1 MDAPE
6 EKGSDGMTEAVGTPE
21 AGGAARR
28 GVRAPVPDGKGGI
41 CGPCS
46 LEPYEGER
54 REPALQ
60 LVGVEK
66 TLDGRKVVDGVT
78 LDIPRS
84 QITAIIGLSGAG
96 KSLLLKHMIGLM
108 RPDRGQ
114 VLLDGVDINRLSR
127 KRLYEVRKR
136 FGMLFQTG
144 ALFDSLT
151 VFENVAFPLREN
163 RPLAEA
169 EIREKVRATLRSV
182 GLEEAEEKF
191 PDELSGGMVRRAAL
205 ARAIVMDPEI
215 ILFDEPTTGLDP
227 IIRNSILNL
236 VCRTY
241 HEHHFTMV
249 MVSHDL
255 PDIFHWCHNVVVVH
269 GGKVVEVG
277 SPSEIQNSVNPFVRQ
292 LVEGDITGPLQL
304 M

>member
-1 MDAPE
+1 MDAYRDVTCEPCAL
-6 EKGSDGMTEAVGTPE
+6 GPYT
-21 AGGAARR
+21 GGN
-28 GVRAPVPDGKGGI
+28 PDPI
-41 CGPCS
+41 
-46 LEPYEGER
+46 LR
-54 REPALQ
+54 

-66 TLDGRKVVDGVT
+66 TLDGRKVIDGIT
-78 LDIPRS
+78 LEIPRS
-84 QITAIIGLSGAG
+84 RITAIIGLSGAG

-108 RPDRGQ
+108 KPDRGQ
-114 VLLDGVDINRLSR
+114 VLLDGIDINRYSR
-127 KRLYEVRKR
+127 KDLYEVRKR

-151 VFENVAFPLREN
+151 VYENVAFPLREKTGMS
-163 RPLAEA
+163 EA
-169 EIREKVRATLRSV
+169 EIREKVLRILRSV
-182 GLEEAEEKF
+182 GLENAREKF

-205 ARAIVMDPEI
+205 ARAVVMDPEI

-236 VCRTY
+236 ICRTY

-255 PDIFHWCHNVVVVH
+255 PDIFQWCHHVVVVH
-269 GGKVVEVG
+269 NGKVVEVG
-277 SPSEIQNSVNPFVRQ
+277 MPDDIRNSINPFVRQ
-292 LVEGDITGPLQL
+292 LVEGDITGPLQP